1 MAGLP
6 YYRTIDGLPSTIPVF
21 PLPGA
26 LLLPR
31 GTLPLNIFEPRY
43 VSMVED
49 ALKSDGRV
57 IGMIQPD
64 EEADDVGSAHC
75 FAIGCAGRI
84 IQFTETDDGRYLITL
99 IGLARYRV
107 ARELALAAGAYRLVE
122 ADYTDFADD
131 MRPVSATDM
140 IERTALIAHLKQF
153 FHKKQIEADWDA
165 IGKANDETLVTALS
179 MVCPFSPLEKQALL
193 EAGDFLE
200 RASILTTLLEIGS
213 REDDDSPVRQ

>member
-1 MAGLP
+1 MAGVP
-6 YYRTIDGLPSTIPVF
+6 YYRTIDALPSTIPVF

-31 GTLPLNIFEPRY
+31 GTLPLNVFEPRY
-43 VSMVED
+43 VAMVED
-49 ALKSDGRV
+49 ALRSESRV

-75 FAIGCAGRI
+75 FAVGCAGRI
-84 IQFTETDDGRYLITL
+84 IQFTETDDGRYLVTL

-107 ARELALAAGAYRLVE
+107 AREHDPAAGAYRLID

-131 MRPVSATDM
+131 LKPVATTEL
-140 IERTALIAHLKQF
+140 IERTTLIAHLKEF
-153 FHKKQIEADWDA
+153 FRRKQIEADWDA
-165 IGKANDETLVTALS
+165 IAKANDETLVTALS

-193 EAGDFLE
+193 EAADFFE
-200 RASILTTLLEIGS
+200 RARILTTLLEIGS
-213 REDDDSPVRQ
+213 REDDASPVRQ